1 MRKCNTFVGETTHA
15 CSLEPGH
22 KSDCVAF
29 VNGVE
34 VARAPWPKGLLKG
47 VKTWTPVPERERHD
61 VHLPSGCPQ
70 RTQHQR
76 RFGAF
81 LRGALVEGGTIVS
94 HSAEWARQVAVELGA
109 DELRLLREYHNA

>member
-1 MRKCNTFVGETTHA
+1 MRRCNTFVGETTHA

-34 VARAPWPKGLLKG
+34 VARAPWPKGMLKG
-47 VKTWTPVPERERHD
+47 VKTWTPVPARERHE
-61 VHLPSGCPQ
+61 VALPQGVPM
-70 RTQHQR
+70 RTLHAR

-81 LRGALVEGGTIVS
+81 LRGVMVEGGLIAT
-94 HSAEWARQVAVELGA
+94 HSLGWARDVAVELGA
-109 DELRLLREYHNA
+109 DELRLLREYHHG